1 MPKQPKQI
9 EERSPEE
16 LPALAI
22 SPDKVCFVIINV
34 RRQDL
39 SDSGEC
45 FAIFGCAVV

>member
-22 SPDKVCFVIINV
+22 SPDKVCFVIIKPAN
-34 RRQDL
+34 
-39 SDSGEC
+39 STSKTS
-45 FAIFGCAVV
+45 